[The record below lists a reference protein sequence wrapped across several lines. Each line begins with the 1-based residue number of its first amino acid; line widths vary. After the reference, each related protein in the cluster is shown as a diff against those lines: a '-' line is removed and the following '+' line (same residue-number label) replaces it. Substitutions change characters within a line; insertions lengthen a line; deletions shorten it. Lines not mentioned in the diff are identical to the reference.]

1 MVNLSLHFVQ
11 GKHGEPL
18 TVELLPWDWLATIIV
33 GMGELRSKILST
45 IRRHAMFHPGDRV
58 GVAVSGGAD
67 SVSLLRLLESLRQ
80 PLGISLLVLHLNH
93 QLRGEASD
101 EDEAF
106 VACLAKAFDLEM
118 VSHRADVRAYAEK
131 ERLNLEDAG
140 RRLRARFFESLTR
153 SGRVDRIA
161 VGHTADDQA
170 ETVLARLLRGSGTKG
185 LAGIHPVAGRMVRPL
200 LEIRRAELR
209 TYLAALGQK
218 WREDETNLDTR
229 WLRNRIRLELLPQL
243 EGSYNRQIVSLLG
256 SLAERARG
264 EEAFW
269 SALAKREL
277 DRILRA
283 HQDGIEV
290 DVADL
295 LGGGALGLE
304 SREARR
310 ALARRLIRGLLEAV
324 RGDLRRITGT
334 HVEQVLRLAE
344 SRAGAGRLEV
354 PGVSCERSQSR
365 LYLRK
370 ADRAEST
377 QSQESFSYPAPL
389 PGTVTLK
396 EIGCRLTL
404 KFIDTKELG
413 RGYNAEWMVLDA
425 DRLAAK
431 LLVRNWRSGDAYRPC
446 GARRTK
452 KLKNLFAERGIPR
465 RERAGWPVLL
475 AGDEIIWARGFPVAE
490 AVAVTAGTRR
500 ALLIEEG
507 AL

>member
-1 MVNLSLHFVQ
+1 
-11 GKHGEPL
+11 
-18 TVELLPWDWLATIIV
+18 
-33 GMGELRSKILST
+33 MGDLRSKILST
-45 IRRHAMFHPGDRV
+45 IRRYGMFHPGDRV

-80 PLGISLLVLHLNH
+80 PLGINLLVLHLNH

-101 EDEAF
+101 EDEEF
-106 VACLAKAFDLEM
+106 VARLAKEFDLEM
-118 VSHRADVRAYAEK
+118 VCRRAQVHAYAEK
-131 ERLNLEDAG
+131 ERLNLEEAG
-140 RRLRARFFESLTR
+140 RRLRAKFFESLTG

-185 LAGIHPVAGRMVRPL
+185 LAGIHPVVGRIVRPL
-200 LEIRRAELR
+200 LEVRRAELR

-218 WREDETNLDTR
+218 WREDPTNLDTR
-229 WLRNRIRLELLPQL
+229 RLRNRIRLELLPQL
-243 EGSYNRQIVSLLG
+243 ERSYNRRIVSLLG
-256 SLAERARG
+256 NLAERARG

-269 SALAKREL
+269 SALAKGEL
-277 DRILRA
+277 NRILRP

-290 DVADL
+290 EVADL
-295 LGGGALGLE
+295 LSGGTVGLE
-304 SREARR
+304 SGEARR

-334 HVEQVLRLAE
+334 HVEQVLRLSE

-354 PGVSCERSQSR
+354 PGVRCDRSQSR

-370 ADRAEST
+370 SDRAEST
-377 QSQESFSYPAPL
+377 QSRESFSYPAPL

-396 EIGCRLTL
+396 EIGRRLTL
-404 KFIDTKELG
+404 KFIDVRDLE

-425 DRLAAK
+425 DRVADE
-431 LLVRNWRSGDAYRPC
+431 LLIRNWRPGDAYRPC

-452 KLKNLFAERGIPR
+452 KLKTLFAERGIPS

-475 AGDEIIWARGFPVAE
+475 AGNEIIWARGFPVAE
-490 AVAVTAGTRR
+490 AVAVTAATRR

-507 AL
+507 TL